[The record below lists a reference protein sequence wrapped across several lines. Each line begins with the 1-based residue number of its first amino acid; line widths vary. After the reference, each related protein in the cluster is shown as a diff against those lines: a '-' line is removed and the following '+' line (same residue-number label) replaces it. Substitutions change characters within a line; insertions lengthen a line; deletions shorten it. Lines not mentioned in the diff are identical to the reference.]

1 MRKIFRYPVVVV
13 SIITII
19 TVFLGYNIRHV
30 VIDNDAMSFL
40 PEDNY
45 RRVAMDAA
53 EEIFGSSDNISLGIE
68 AKRGSIFTAEAIDL
82 IKDLTEKIELLP
94 NVEEVQSITN
104 SDFID
109 GVDGSIVVD
118 DLVGDFTGS
127 EEDVKLLKD
136 KILSWDV
143 YQNLLVSND
152 FTASQIVITLDKDIE
167 IEGKTQ
173 VYEDLRSLVNNIDS
187 NEFNYHIAGVSAV
200 NVMLS
205 TNMQADLRGLI
216 PFVII
221 ILLVALFLSFRRLS
235 GIVLPMLTVVI
246 STVWTVGLMGLLGIP
261 MSMLGTIIPVL
272 MMAVGS
278 AYGIHVISHYYD
290 DIKDFKGELTK
301 DVHEEII
308 LKSLSYVRKPI
319 FLAGITTI
327 AGFASLSVSSVIP
340 MRNFGI
346 FTAIGIV
353 FALIVAL
360 TLIPSL
366 LIFNYRSASRKKNR
380 VTSSGDGNMEKG
392 LVFYYDSF
400 GKRKIL
406 ILFLTTIIIIISA
419 LGTRSLIIDSS
430 MIENFKQDTHIRISD
445 RFLRDKFS
453 GTNSFNIMF
462 NGPGAGVDP
471 ILLKEMDNLAQ
482 FITEEYEE
490 VRKVV
495 SFTDTVKRI
504 NQVMH
509 VESANSDMGLEDD
522 FPSDE
527 FSDEEFDTDF
537 GSFYFDSNETEE
549 EFTIVEV
556 ETVEFGESTE
566 SDGALTDKDFMT
578 LLSKAYANSD
588 NPNISALELM
598 NLLKRETNHK
608 GSYYYEIPFDPA
620 KYGHDEIEDL
630 SELLSQYYSLSGR
643 LEGYIGDNDDFL
655 FPENVR
661 MTVMIDAEGN
671 SFMRELEPVILDYI
685 ETYFPKGYSVKLAG
699 NALASDATTQLVT
712 SSAMNSVM
720 LSLLIV
726 FIILSVAFKS
736 AFAGLFGVIPLGV
749 TVLFNYG
756 IMGIFGIKL
765 DMSTAMVGS
774 IAVGIGIDY
783 TIHFISSYTKFSK
796 IESCIHNATKRSLK
810 SSGKAIIFNALSV
823 AAGFTVLVRSSFNPL
838 MYLGILITITM
849 LISSMASITVMPAIL
864 NTFRPKFANK

>member
-1 MRKIFRYPVVVV
+1 MRKIFKYPVVVV
-13 SIITII
+13 TFITII
-19 TVFLGYNIRHV
+19 TIFLGYNIRNV

-40 PEDNY
+40 PEDNH

-53 EEIFGSSDNISLGIE
+53 EDIYGSSDNISLGIE
-68 AKRGSIFTAEAIDL
+68 AKRGSIFTAQAIEL
-82 IKDLTEKIELLP
+82 VKNLTEEIELFP
-94 NVEEVQSITN
+94 EVEDVLSITN

-127 EEDVKLLKD
+127 EEDVSLLKS

-152 FTASQIVITLDKDIE
+152 FTATQIVITLDKDIE
-167 IEGKTQ
+167 IEGKTK
-173 VYEDLRSLVNNIDS
+173 VYEDISALIETIDS
-187 NEFNYHIAGVSAV
+187 NEFNYYVAGVSAV

-216 PFVII
+216 PFVIM

-290 DIKDFKGELTK
+290 DIKAFKGELTK

-308 LKSLSYVRKPI
+308 LKSLGYVRKPI

-346 FTAIGIV
+346 FTAVGIV

-366 LIFNYRSASRKKNR
+366 LIFNFRSASRKKNKI
-380 VTSSGDGNMEKG
+380 TAIEDGSMEKG

-406 ILFLTTIIIIISA
+406 ILFFTAIIVIISA

-430 MIENFKQDTHIRISD
+430 MIENFKHDTHIRISD

-471 ILLKEMDNLAQ
+471 ILLKEMDNLAK

-509 VESANSDMGLEDD
+509 VESEESDIGLEE
-522 FPSDE
+522 E
-527 FSDEEFDTDF
+527 FSDEEFIDDEYDT
-537 GSFYFDSNETEE
+537 GFDSFFYDSEEDEE
-549 EFTIVEV
+549 EVSIVEV
-556 ETVEFGESTE
+556 EKEESYGT
-566 SDGALTDKDFMT
+566 LTDKNFMT
-578 LLSKAYANSD
+578 LLSRAYANSD

-608 GSYYYEIPFDPA
+608 GSYYYEIPYNPA

-671 SFMRELEPVILDYI
+671 SFMRELEPVILNYI
-685 ETYFPKGYSVKLAG
+685 ETYFPEGYSVKLAG

-712 SSAMNSVM
+712 SSAMNSVL

-736 AFAGLFGVIPLGV
+736 LFAGLFGVIPLGL

-783 TIHFISSYTKFSK
+783 TIHFMSSYTKFSK
-796 IESCIHNATKRSLK
+796 IESSIHNTTKRSLK

-823 AAGFTVLVRSSFNPL
+823 AAGFIVLIRSSFNPL
-838 MYLGILITITM
+838 MFLGILITITM

-864 NTFRPKFANK
+864 NTFKPKFTKK

>member
-68 AKRGSIFTAEAIDL
+68 AKRGSIFTPEAIDL

-136 KILSWDV
+136 KILSWEV

-537 GSFYFDSNETEE
+537 GSFYFDSNDTEE